1 MTDTTSPHEAAASE
15 LLEKTLALVAQG
27 FYAGTDTDL
36 KATTRD
42 PEVIRQ
48 WAAEGKLRGIST
60 ARFGEDEHLA
70 VVAYRRVTTFT
81 DEGEVIA
88 AALPEY
94 REVKAKGML
103 PRTWEIF
110 NQTHGYLIYR
120 SKRLRVKSG
129 LLGEA
134 LLVCANCLID
144 PALVIAPGPMADAPE
159 WMLEGAQEDK
169 PEVEL
174 RYKPTSIADLVSAPP
189 PAWLIR
195 DLLPSSGLAVI
206 FGEPGSG
213 KSFLVLDMLASIA
226 RGESWGAQR
235 TKKGVAVYVGL
246 EAQVNSRIAAYLRHH
261 SLTPDDLQQLH
272 VIQHQPLSLATPA
285 NTKQFITELQ
295 LQGIEP
301 DIIAIDTL
309 ARALPGS
316 DENSSTDMG
325 AAIACAGMLTRAFGC
340 LCVLVHHS
348 GKDASR
354 GARGHSSLL
363 GAADAE
369 LAVTYDKTANTR
381 MVRAS
386 KMKDGADGVAWV
398 FQLTSVDLGC
408 SLEDGERHTS
418 LVVTDA
424 TRVYDRQSKAKRT
437 WTPHRTNA
445 RDALRLALEASS
457 TRPVDWEGT
466 ESCSLDAWRTAYFDL
481 VPLGESLQG
490 VELRQATNT
499 RSRNFAN
506 AVEWLTA
513 EKLVRVEKK
522 NSRSEYSLV
531 DGG

>member
-1 MTDTTSPHEAAASE
+1 
-15 LLEKTLALVAQG
+15 
-27 FYAGTDTDL
+27 
-36 KATTRD
+36 
-42 PEVIRQ
+42 
-48 WAAEGKLRGIST
+48 
-60 ARFGEDEHLA
+60 
-70 VVAYRRVTTFT
+70 
-81 DEGEVIA
+81 
-88 AALPEY
+88 
-94 REVKAKGML
+94 
-103 PRTWEIF
+103 
-110 NQTHGYLIYR
+110 
-120 SKRLRVKSG
+120 
-129 LLGEA
+129 
-134 LLVCANCLID
+134 
-144 PALVIAPGPMADAPE
+144 
-159 WMLEGAQEDK
+159 
-169 PEVEL
+169 
-174 RYKPTSIADLVSAPP
+174 
-189 PAWLIR
+189 
-195 DLLPSSGLAVI
+195 
-206 FGEPGSG
+206 
-213 KSFLVLDMLASIA
+213 
-226 RGESWGAQR
+226 
-235 TKKGVAVYVGL
+235 
-246 EAQVNSRIAAYLRHH
+246 
-261 SLTPDDLQQLH
+261 
-272 VIQHQPLSLATPA
+272 
-285 NTKQFITELQ
+285 
-295 LQGIEP
+295 
-301 DIIAIDTL
+301 
-309 ARALPGS
+309 
-316 DENSSTDMG
+316 
-325 AAIACAGMLTRAFGC
+325 
-340 LCVLVHHS
+340 
-348 GKDASR
+348 
-354 GARGHSSLL
+354 LL